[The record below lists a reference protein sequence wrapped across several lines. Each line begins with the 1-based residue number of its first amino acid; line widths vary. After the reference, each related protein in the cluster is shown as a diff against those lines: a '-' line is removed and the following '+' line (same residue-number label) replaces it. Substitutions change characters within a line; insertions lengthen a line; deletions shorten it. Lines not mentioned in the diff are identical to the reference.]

1 MYIFV
6 IKQLKAMTNY
16 IDLQFKKAQ
25 RQCHVKCFLMKLKLC
40 LNYVVFIIFKTLI
53 KCLSD
58 KFQDTGYIEVA

>member
-1 MYIFV
+1 
-6 IKQLKAMTNY
+6 MTNY